1 LQVFLEKLWGG
12 PFKGVAMSET
22 VVRKSPRRADAQH
35 NYDVILAAARAAVAE
50 RGGDIVLEDIARNAG
65 VGIGTLYRHFPT
77 RQELLEAA
85 FLDEALELRQRAEE
99 LKAAPA
105 PLGALIDWLRLQM
118 DFGAHGRSMGAAVM
132 NAKHTEG
139 TEIQIACVNMR
150 EAGGVLLRRAQ
161 DAGEVRPDVEI
172 IDLLRLMHG
181 IVIANEQAPDQSRVN
196 PMFDLVIAGIRD

>member
-1 LQVFLEKLWGG
+1 
-12 PFKGVAMSET
+12 
-22 VVRKSPRRADAQH
+22 
-35 NYDVILAAARAAVAE
+35 VILAAARVAVAE

-77 RQELLEAA
+77 RQALLEAA

-99 LKAAPA
+99 MKSAPA
-105 PLGALIDWLRLQM
+105 TFDALIDWLRLQM

-139 TEIQIACVNMR
+139 TEIQIACVDMR
-150 EAGGVLLRRAQ
+150 EAGAVLLRRAQ
-161 DAGEVRPDVEI
+161 EAGEVRADVEM

-181 IVIANEQAPDQSRVN
+181 IAIANEQAPDQSRIDR
-196 PMFDLVIAGIRD
+196 MFDVVVAGIRS